1 MRGYCK
7 PYSIFIQLIIFAG
20 SEYMCLEPHCVE
32 LAGKILSSMDRTAD
46 PCEDFYQYACGGWVK
61 HNPVPEGKAIWGN
74 LNKLASDN
82 QMIMRNLLG

>member
-1 MRGYCK
+1 
-7 PYSIFIQLIIFAG
+7 
-20 SEYMCLEPHCVE
+20 MCLEPHCVE
-32 LAGKILSSMDRTAD
+32 LAGKVLSSMDRTAD

-82 QMIMRNLLG
+82 QMIMRNLLGW